1 LAVGIQEVETQE
13 AAAEPV
19 ATVGGAE
26 GKPKARKRRVREQ
39 LPDWLKEELDYK
51 RPRRHE
57 VREAIILEKSD
68 NDIIVDIGAKRDG
81 VVTYKDMER
90 LDEDYLA
97 NLEVGDKV
105 PVAVLRT
112 WEDTDGIV
120 VSINLGL
127 QRQDWLRAQEMLESR
142 EVIEAEV
149 IDHNR
154 GGVLASFGRL
164 RGFVPNSHLNAVPRG
179 TRGDRL
185 CEIKSNLVGQTLSFV
200 VIEVSQRHRRLVLSE
215 RTANYVKREQLLQE
229 LTEGEVRTGTVC
241 NLVDF
246 GAFIDLGG
254 IDGLVHISE
263 LDWNYVAH
271 PSDVLEPGQ
280 EIEVYVLDV
289 DRERERI
296 ALSRKRLLPNPWYA
310 ITDELQVGHVVEGTV
325 TSLADFGA
333 FVDVGKGV
341 EGLVHIS
348 EMPAGKVTMEE
359 LASGQE
365 VGVRVLK
372 IDHDQRRIA
381 LSMRGIAHQIGQS
394 VPSSVWEG
402 RSGESAAER
411 GAEDA

>member
-1 LAVGIQEVETQE
+1 
-13 AAAEPV
+13 
-19 ATVGGAE
+19 
-26 GKPKARKRRVREQ
+26 
-39 LPDWLKEELDYK
+39 
-51 RPRRHE
+51 
-57 VREAIILEKSD
+57 
-68 NDIIVDIGAKRDG
+68 
-81 VVTYKDMER
+81 M
-90 LDEDYLA
+90 
-97 NLEVGDKV
+97 
-105 PVAVLRT
+105 
-112 WEDTDGIV
+112 
-120 VSINLGL
+120 
-127 QRQDWLRAQEMLESR
+127 
-142 EVIEAEV
+142 
-149 IDHNR
+149 
-154 GGVLASFGRL
+154 LASFGRL

-185 CEIKSNLVGQTLSFV
+185 SEIKSNLVGQTLSLV

-215 RTANYVKREQLLQE
+215 RKANHVKREQLLQE

-241 NLVDF
+241 NLVNF
-246 GAFIDLGG
+246 GAFVDLGG

-263 LDWNYVAH
+263 LDWSHVDH

-296 ALSRKRLLPNPWYA
+296 ALSRKRLLPDPWYA
-310 ITDELQVGHVVEGTV
+310 ITDELQVGHVIEGTV
-325 TSLADFGA
+325 TSLAAFGA

-372 IDHDQRRIA
+372 IDHDQRHIA